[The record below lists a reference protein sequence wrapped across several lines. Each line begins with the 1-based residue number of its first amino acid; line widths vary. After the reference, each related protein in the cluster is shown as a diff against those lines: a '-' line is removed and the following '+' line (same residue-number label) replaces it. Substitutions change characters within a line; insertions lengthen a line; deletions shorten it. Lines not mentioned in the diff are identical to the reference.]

1 VFDGQVT
8 GDFCLCSYLDIR
20 QCLMDKSREIFA
32 LAVTCTNDSE
42 LSPVHRS

>member
-1 VFDGQVT
+1 MNKSPEIFVFA
-8 GDFCLCSYLDIR
+8 FNLDIR
-20 QCLMDKSREIFA
+20 QCLMDKSREICA